1 MPPDPQSCSRGSG
14 HLRSGG
20 RPGARRAAAA
30 AGAPCW
36 LPSTRRIPSRRP
48 RASPLRGEGEERGA
62 GRSAGTRCPL
72 TGCGRAAESPQHCP
86 AAPRRAA
93 RLRGRPW
100 RAGGRGRGGG
110 RRRREGGGRTA
121 DSELRGPLRTGAGWD
136 RALRWTFPASLKP
149 RRSGRPL
156 HPSELP
162 GRSVP
167 PAARPDLAP
176 RVRSER
182 RAKRPAPL
190 PGASVLSSRGSEPP
204 AALEVGGFSFQTMP
218 VIHSL
223 VS

>member
-1 MPPDPQSCSRGSG
+1 MHHAGCRLRGESLRAG
-14 HLRSGG
+14 LAHLRSGERG
-20 RPGARRAAAA
+20 RRGGQDGARGRAVPSQGADGRRRAPSTAPPLRAA
-30 AGAPCW
+30 
-36 LPSTRRIPSRRP
+36 
-48 RASPLRGEGEERGA
+48 PLG
-62 GRSAGTRCPL
+62 SAG
-72 TGCGRAAESPQHCP
+72 GHGGRADED
-86 AAPRRAA
+86 
-93 RLRGRPW
+93 G
-100 RAGGRGRGGG
+100 GGG

-176 RVRSER
+176 RARSER
-182 RAKRPAPL
+182 REKRPAPL
-190 PGASVLSSRGSEPP
+190 PVASVLSSRGSEPP